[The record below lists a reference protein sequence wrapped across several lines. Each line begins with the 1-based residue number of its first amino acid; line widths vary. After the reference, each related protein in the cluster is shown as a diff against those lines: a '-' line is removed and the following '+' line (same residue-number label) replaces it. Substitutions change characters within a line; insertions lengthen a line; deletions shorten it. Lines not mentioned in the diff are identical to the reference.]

1 MPVRD
6 PRRPVRPQQDA
17 QASYPQNPRPQN
29 ARAAAAGAQGA
40 RRDPDRTQ
48 QFQAG
53 GAPASD
59 RPRRPGPDDT
69 QRLPVGGRPVR
80 SGGRGSSGPPPQ
92 RPGYGGGPPGDGDGT
107 PAPHRRRRWL
117 KWVLVPLLIVAVWL
131 GALVWAANSA
141 WNNVTKV
148 DALPTSERPAAG
160 KGHNY
165 VLVGSDSRA
174 GLTSEEAKRLG
185 TGGSGIEGQRTD
197 SIMVLHLPD
206 SGSPTLVS
214 LPRDSW
220 VEVPGH
226 RKNKINAS
234 YSLGG
239 PKLLIETVEKATNL
253 RIDGYMEIGFGG
265 FANVVD
271 AVGGVRMCLD
281 KPMKDDKAHIDLPA
295 GCQNLDGKNALGYV
309 RARYSDPLGDLGRVK
324 RQREFLSALM
334 SKVSSPSNLLVPWNL
349 KGVGES
355 GAQGLAVDKDMG
367 PITALKVAW
376 ALKNVT
382 SGGQS
387 VQVPVSNAAYPT
399 YAGEAVLWDDTKAT
413 ALFDALR
420 SDQSPNV
427 QP

>member
-1 MPVRD
+1 MPVHGAAPPRGVRGAASGVRRD
-6 PRRPVRPQQDA
+6 DDATREMPRRGAGRPSPSA
-17 QASYPQNPRPQN
+17 
-29 ARAAAAGAQGA
+29 ARA
-40 RRDPDRTQ
+40 
-48 QFQAG
+48 
-53 GAPASD
+53 
-59 RPRRPGPDDT
+59 RRPAPDDT
-69 QRLPVGGRPVR
+69 QRMPVGAGRPQLSDG
-80 SGGRGSSGPPPQ
+80 SGPSGPPPQ
-92 RPGYGGGPPGDGDGT
+92 GPRYGGRPPRDGGGP
-107 PAPHRRRRWL
+107 APRRRRRWL

-131 GALVWAANSA
+131 GALAWAANSA

-239 PKLLIETVEKATNL
+239 PKLLIETVEKATDL

-265 FANVVD
+265 FASVVD
-271 AVGGVRMCLD
+271 AVGGVNICVARDMND
-281 KPMKDDKAHIDLPA
+281 PKAHINLKK
-295 GCQNLDGKNALGYV
+295 GCQQMDGPTALGYV
-309 RARYSDPLGDLGRVK
+309 RARYSDPEGDLGRAK
-324 RQREFLSALM
+324 RQRQFLGALM
-334 SKVSSPSNLLVPWNL
+334 KGISSPSNLLVPWRL
-349 KGVGES
+349 KGLGES
-355 GAQGLAVDKDMG
+355 GAQGLTVDKGMSMMQGLRTMWNLKKFSGDG
-367 PITALKVAW
+367 GNSVVVPI
-376 ALKNVT
+376 
-382 SGGQS
+382 G
-387 VQVPVSNAAYPT
+387 NAALPT
-399 YAGEAVLWDDTKAT
+399 PAGEAVEWDATRSAELFKAIKENGDTSSFVKKTT
-413 ALFDALR
+413 A
-420 SDQSPNV
+420 N
-427 QP
+427 